1 MCINS
6 CNTCVPMPCMDLYE
20 IAKSDCPIKSH
31 EITYLYKLYV
41 NNFICPHIH
50 HRVTTKFG

>member
-1 MCINS
+1 MC
-6 CNTCVPMPCMDLYE
+6 MPCMDLYE

-41 NNFICPHIH
+41 NNFICPHKH